1 MTRYIDENAVSFGV
15 EPICRTLEIAPS
27 SYYAARSRPPSARS
41 IADEELKPKITAIHA
56 ENFAVDGVRKV
67 WHTMRREGENVGRDR
82 IARLMRAL
90 GLAGATRERSIRTT
104 RSATQ
109 STRPADL
116 VERTFAAAAP
126 NRLWV
131 ADLTYV
137 WTIGGFAYTAFIVDA
152 FSRRIV
158 GWRTAASLRTDI
170 ALDALEMA
178 IFARGDD
185 LAGLVHHSDRG
196 VQYLAIRYA
205 ERLAEAGVVN
215 SVGSKGDSYD
225 NALAE
230 TVNGLYKTELIHRRK
245 RWRSLEELELATS
258 EWVSWWNERRLH
270 EACGYLPPAEF
281 EEAYHRQL
289 TATAAA

>member
-1 MTRYIDENAVSFGV
+1 MSRYIDENAVSFGV

-41 IADEELKPKITAIHA
+41 IADERLKPRIVEIHR
-56 ENFAVDGVRKV
+56 ENFAVYGVRKV
-67 WHTMRREGENVGRDR
+67 WHTMQREGENVGRDR
-82 IARLMRAL
+82 VARLMSVL
-90 GLAGATRERSIRTT
+90 GLSGATRERSIRTT

-109 STRPADL
+109 SARPADL

-126 NRLWV
+126 DRLWV
-131 ADLTYV
+131 AGLTYV
-137 WTIGGFAYTAFIVDA
+137 WTIGGFAYTAFVIDV

-158 GWRTAASLRTDI
+158 GWRTAASLRTDLG
-170 ALDALEMA
+170 LDALEMA
-178 IFARGDD
+178 IFARGKD
-185 LAGLVHHSDRG
+185 LSGLIHHSDRG
-196 VQYLAIRYA
+196 VQYLAIRYT

-245 RWRSLEELELATS
+245 RWRSIEELELGTA

-281 EEAYHRQL
+281 EEAYHRGL
-289 TATAAA
+289 EATAAA